1 MQQWSIDNMK
11 KIALVVALATS
22 AAMAAPFNGF
32 SVGAS
37 FGAAF
42 SKYKAKLTNAS
53 DSKTNLLL
61 SIFTGYTKS
70 FDNIIVGAD
79 VALSV
84 ETLNLNAAKLF
95 KIPTFKTSTKHRS
108 LGLSI
113 NPRVGYKFDETTA
126 AYFKMG
132 LGFSNI
138 NFSKEDKDFGMK
150 PTLFTVRP
158 VLGVEKFFN
167 ENVSVR
173 GEVGYKFEKIN
184 TKEGSVA
191 RLVVKDIKK
200 HGILL
205 TVGVAHT
212 F

>member
-1 MQQWSIDNMK
+1 MK

-32 SVGAS
+32 SVGGS
-37 FGAAF
+37 VGAVF

-53 DSKTNLLL
+53 TSKTNLLL
-61 SIFTGYTKS
+61 NVFTGYTKS
-70 FDNIIVGAD
+70 FDNMIAGVD
-79 VALSV
+79 VALGY
-84 ETLNLNAAKLF
+84 ERLELDLAKL
-95 KIPTFKTSTKHRS
+95 TASTNYSTIKPRALS
-108 LGLSI
+108 LTV
-113 NPRVGYKFDETTA
+113 NPRIGYKFDETTA

-132 LGFSNI
+132 LGFSSI
-138 NFSKEDKDFGMK
+138 NFSQDIKDAGVK
-150 PTLFTVRP
+150 PTVFVVRP
-158 VLGVEKFFN
+158 VVGVEKFFN

-184 TKEGSVA
+184 TKDGSPA
-191 RLVVKDIKK
+191 RTAVKDIKK
-200 HGILL
+200 HGVLL